1 MPQRGR
7 PRRFDREEALRR
19 AMEVFWNQGYDNAS
33 LTDLTRAMGINAPS
47 LYATFGSKEAL
58 FQEAVKLYV
67 RTEGSGIWEQVETA
81 PTARAAIEQ
90 VLRITAEAFT
100 RGPSPRGCMIVL
112 AAPQMQGANAQVCDA
127 LKAYRQA
134 NGCLLERR
142 LKRAVEEGEL
152 PASTN
157 CRALANYVVT
167 LQHGMSIQAR
177 DGASRETLMAIADC
191 AMAGWDALTGSA
203 QEA

>member
-19 AMEVFWNQGYDNAS
+19 AMEVFWVQGYDNAS
-33 LTDLTRAMGINAPS
+33 LSDLTRAMGINAPS

-58 FQEAVKLYV
+58 FQEAVELYV

-90 VLRITAEAFT
+90 VLRTTAEAFT
-100 RGPSPRGCMIVL
+100 RGPSSRGCMIVL

-152 PASTN
+152 PASTD

-177 DGASRETLMAIADC
+177 DGASRETLMSIADC
-191 AMAGWDALTGSA
+191 AMAGWDVLTGSA
-203 QEA
+203 QQA